1 MYDTLK
7 YTVYVQFIPYF
18 SLILQSDWLVAGAWF
33 YILPREHLLHHR
45 EYLLHLQVKNGP
57 DHSM

>member
-18 SLILQSDWLVAGAWF
+18 SLILQSDWLVAGA
-33 YILPREHLLHHR
+33 
-45 EYLLHLQVKNGP
+45 
-57 DHSM
+57 